1 MSILGWVL
9 MIVLVGFGIVFDK
22 DAGLVFDNL
31 GNFWDASSFAV
42 VMGGVITA
50 LMVSFPMSIFA
61 KIPRHLKIIFM
72 PKKYNPRD
80 YIDQVVDLA
89 EEARTSGLLSLEAK
103 LEECKDDFLKNGM
116 MLVVDAVDAEK
127 VKGILQNELDYLDE
141 RHAQDRAFYDRAAGY
156 GPAFGMVGT
165 LMGLI
170 NMLKQLS
177 DPDAIAP
184 AMALALVTTFYG
196 SMLSNGIF
204 IPISN
209 KLKIRH
215 EEEYLCKMI
224 VMEGIQGIQ
233 AGDAPRFLRE
243 KLEQLIPGY
252 LVKKGGKGGKG
263 GDEGGGKKGKKG
275 K

>member
-9 MIVLVGFGIVFDK
+9 MIVLVVFGIVFD
-22 DAGLVFDNL
+22 ASTVSTNFGNL
-31 GNFWDASSFAV
+31 ENFWDPSSLAV
-42 VMGGVITA
+42 VVGGVATA
-50 LMVSFPMSIFA
+50 LMVSFPMNVFG
-61 KIPRHLKIIFM
+61 KIPRHLKIIFA
-72 PKKYNPRD
+72 PKKYDPQK
-80 YIDQVVDLA
+80 YIDEVVELA
-89 EEARTSGLLSLEAK
+89 EEARSNGLLSLEAK
-103 LEECKDDFLKNGM
+103 LEETKDEFLKNGM

-127 VKGILQNELDYLDE
+127 VRSILENELEYLDD
-141 RHAQDRAFYDRAAGY
+141 RHARDRAFYDMAAGY

-196 SMLSNGIF
+196 SVLANGIF
-204 IPISN
+204 LPISN

-252 LVKKGGKGGKG
+252 IVKKSQGKGGKG
-263 GDEGGGKKGKKG
+263 GGDEGGKK
-275 K
+275 